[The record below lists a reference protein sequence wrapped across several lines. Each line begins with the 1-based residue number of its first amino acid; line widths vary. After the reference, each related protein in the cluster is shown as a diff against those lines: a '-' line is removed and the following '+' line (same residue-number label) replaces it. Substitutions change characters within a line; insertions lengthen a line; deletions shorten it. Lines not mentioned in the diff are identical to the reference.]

1 MKIKTI
7 IAAAAVITAAAF
19 VVNAQSTEP
28 AVKTA
33 SAPAATKSTTT
44 EITKAPELP
53 STGGEVTT
61 SSKPSTEEV
70 TTPAAQ
76 ATEPNTIKVK
86 GETIA
91 FKNTSQEELQGF
103 INANPDMAGTYYGSA
118 FSGTDGVP
126 THFAGHD
133 YGKMGI
139 IQQAVVGDEI
149 VITDEAGTEFT
160 YVVTETYLATA
171 TFTGG
176 EAYLTSQS
184 DVDFITRQMNETTE
198 MVYLQT
204 CASPVENG
212 NFDVFYVVAMPK

>member
-1 MKIKTI
+1 MKIKTL

-19 VVNAQSTEP
+19 AVSAQWTEP
-28 AVKTA
+28 VVKAA
-33 SAPAATKSTTT
+33 SAPATTKSTTT
-44 EITKAPELP
+44 EVSKVPELP
-53 STGGEVTT
+53 ATGGESTT
-61 SSKPSTEEV
+61 ASKPSTGEV
-70 TTPAAQ
+70 TAPAAPE
-76 ATEPNTIKVK
+76 TDPNTIKVK

-176 EAYLTSQS
+176 EAYLTSQA
-184 DVDFITRQMNETTE
+184 DVDFITRQMNATTE

-212 NFDVFYVVAMPK
+212 NFDVFYVVAVPK

>member
-1 MKIKTI
+1 MKIKTL

-19 VVNAQSTEP
+19 AVNTQSTEP

-33 SAPAATKSTTT
+33 SAPATTKSTTT
-44 EITKAPELP
+44 EVNKAPELP
-53 STGGEVTT
+53 STAGEATAE
-61 SSKPSTEEV
+61 SAPSTEEV
-70 TTPAAQ
+70 TTPAAP
-76 ATEPNTIKVK
+76 ATEPSTIKVK

-118 FSGTDGVP
+118 FSGIDGVP

-139 IQQAVVGDEI
+139 IQHAVVGDEI

-176 EAYLTSQS
+176 EAYLTSQA
-184 DVDFITRQMNETTE
+184 DVDFITRQMNATTE

-204 CASPVENG
+204 CASPVENV
-212 NFDVFYVVAMPK
+212 NFDVFYVVAVPK

>member
-1 MKIKTI
+1 MKIKI
-7 IAAAAVITAAAF
+7 LIAAAAVIAAAAF
-19 VVNAQSTEP
+19 AVNARSTEP
-28 AVKTA
+28 AVNTA
-33 SAPAATKSTTT
+33 NAPAATKITTT
-44 EITKAPELP
+44 EVNKTPELP
-53 STGGEVTT
+53 ATGGEATAA
-61 SSKPSTEEV
+61 SKPSTEDV
-70 TTPAAQ
+70 TTPAAP

-86 GETIA
+86 GETIS

-149 VITDEAGTEFT
+149 AITDESGAEFT

-176 EAYLTSQS
+176 ETYLTSQA
-184 DVDFITRQMNETTE
+184 DVEFITRQMNATTE

-212 NFDVFYVVAMPK
+212 NFDVLYVVAMPK